1 MTLELNA
8 EESRLV
14 AEVLKNYIS
23 NLREEIVKT
32 EKHEWREGLHREE
45 GLLKEILA
53 RLTLDTVCR
62 TAGRTFAN
70 ATLSAWFLSEAAR
83 NPSLIRFEL

>member
-45 GLLKEILA
+45 ELLKEILA
-53 RLTLDTVCR
+53 RLT
-62 TAGRTFAN
+62 A
-70 ATLSAWFLSEAAR
+70 
-83 NPSLIRFEL
+83 

>member
-32 EKHEWREGLHREE
+32 EKHDWREGLHREE

-53 RLTLDTVCR
+53 RLT
-62 TAGRTFAN
+62 A
-70 ATLSAWFLSEAAR
+70 
-83 NPSLIRFEL
+83 